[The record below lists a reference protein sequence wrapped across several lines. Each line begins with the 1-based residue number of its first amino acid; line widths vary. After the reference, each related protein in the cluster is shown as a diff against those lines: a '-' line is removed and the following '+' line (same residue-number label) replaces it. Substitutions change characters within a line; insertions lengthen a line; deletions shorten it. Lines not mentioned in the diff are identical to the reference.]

1 MAENT
6 LYTFKDICEK
16 AGVPYSTGRYY
27 RDKHREFMYAVG
39 NGRNKR
45 YTGKTA
51 EVLRFI
57 GNAYQSGAS
66 ATEVQQRL
74 SRSYPVNQADEDE
87 VSQCSVTTQHE
98 GVGTFVTP
106 LALIANI
113 AKQQQAFQEILERT
127 AEALEESHE
136 REQALEHIA
145 KALEKANERDA
156 EVAYLRA
163 EVERMKRKIQETEK
177 RQENRLWQ
185 RLKMLVT
192 GK

>member
-1 MAENT
+1 
-6 LYTFKDICEK
+6 
-16 AGVPYSTGRYY
+16 
-27 RDKHREFMYAVG
+27 
-39 NGRNKR
+39 
-45 YTGKTA
+45 
-51 EVLRFI
+51 
-57 GNAYQSGAS
+57 
-66 ATEVQQRL
+66 
-74 SRSYPVNQADEDE
+74 
-87 VSQCSVTTQHE
+87 
-98 GVGTFVTP
+98 

-127 AEALEESHE
+127 AEALTESHE

-145 KALEKANERDA
+145 KALAKANERDA